1 MIPAIYIA
9 ATSLTR
15 INKILLLFVMNQVR
29 FGPIRIYFTD
39 LGSSTGIRQDIGR
52 VHTDWITEYRLSCF
66 FEWQLYKRRYYYISI
81 RLEPRLPWYG
91 NKLQTGP
98 RVNQLSALLIYHGL
112 WVDLKLYTS
121 RFTVLKKLSNVSIT
135 HLNTKYSVFWHV
147 FIERTETQNCYFC
160 QLTCISQRPL
170 QSTLFLSVKTSKI
183 NSSYAKVVI
192 SVCSNFKISMY
203 LFFIIEKV
211 KRTLFNSYLMR

>member
-1 MIPAIYIA
+1 MLWITCALDQSESISQTWEAPPVFDKLSGVFSQ
-9 ATSLTR
+9 TEL
-15 INKILLLFVMNQVR
+15 
-29 FGPIRIYFTD
+29 P
-39 LGSSTGIRQDIGR
+39 STGFRVSSCGNFTNADI
-52 VHTDWITEYRLSCF
+52 T
-66 FEWQLYKRRYYYISI
+66 ISI
-81 RLEPRLPWYG
+81 RFEPRLPWYG

-135 HLNTKYSVFWHV
+135 HLNTKYSVFLYV
-147 FIERTETQNCYFC
+147 FIERTETPNCYFC

-183 NSSYAKVVI
+183 NSSYAKVAI

-211 KRTLFNSYLMR
+211 KRTLFNSYLMK